1 MRSLVV
7 GLAVLGL
14 LAGCA
19 SSSSDG
25 WTKAGASQQDLARDE
40 LHCLAQARMLDGGP
54 QGPRAVIQQDRYRRC
69 MVERGRAEGP
79 RK

>member
-40 LHCLAQARMLDGGP
+40 LHCLAQARMLGGGA

-69 MVERGRAEGP
+69 MVERGGAEGP

>member
-40 LHCLAQARMLDGGP
+40 LRT
-54 QGPRAVIQQDRYRRC
+54 VIQQDRYRRC
-69 MVERGRAEGP
+69 MVDRGYAEGP